1 MFYRMQMIVERMQ
14 GGVRRSEHPLIAA
27 LFNAQNYID
36 NNRMQFRV
44 GHVYVGKISIHADE
58 VMTYTRE
65 SFAIVSSHIVTSLST
80 EKFKSHYSQDEIIGF
95 LEWANLILSYDTWET
110 QEELSADDRSK
121 LLNIISKN
129 LDRLRFNHI
138 ES

>member
-1 MFYRMQMIVERMQ
+1 MFYQMQTIVERIQ

-36 NNRMQFRV
+36 NNRIKFGV
-44 GHVYVGKISIHADE
+44 GHVHVGDISIHADE

-65 SFAIVSSHIVTSLST
+65 SFAIVNSHIVTNLNT

-129 LDRLRFNHI
+129 LDRLRVNNTEI
-138 ES
+138 

>member
-1 MFYRMQMIVERMQ
+1 MFYQMQTIVERIQ

-36 NNRMQFRV
+36 NNRIKFGV
-44 GHVYVGKISIHADE
+44 GHVHIGDISIHADE

-65 SFAIVSSHIVTSLST
+65 SFAIVNSHIVTNLNT
-80 EKFKSHYSQDEIIGF
+80 EEFKSHYSQSEIIGF
-95 LEWANLILSYDTWET
+95 LEWSSRILSYDTWET
-110 QEELSADDRSK
+110 QEEFSADDRSK

-129 LDRLRFNHI
+129 LDRLRVNNTEI
-138 ES
+138 